1 MPSALKELN
10 ASHDGLYMYACTYVT
25 AALMTPGEGGS
36 LRAPDLKIYII
47 GVS

>member
-25 AALMTPGEGGS
+25 AALMTPGEGGG